1 MKKTIWTAAA
11 VVLFLLFHLLI
22 NYFALSSIAKI
33 RIIAE
38 SGQDS
43 QIKTYYSS
51 NLSIYPFSEKR
62 SIKSHWLIRGNK
74 STRSLDFH
82 NRIARHIRI
91 DPIQNEGSIKIYTI
105 RILSYFGNSIY
116 FDAEEIL
123 RSFSVSSSATMAL
136 HNGYVEIKSV
146 GPDPQLILKNP
157 VKFHNPLFSL
167 ILPFFLS
174 ILSTLVLK
182 NVSITQIYAIKD
194 ITDKKPSSTQN
205 IIALDGLRGFA
216 ALLVITDHAGYEH
229 FNGLGAI
236 GVWIFFCL
244 SGFLLSI
251 PFVKNPS
258 LITSS
263 SYLQHYLFR
272 RINRIV
278 PMYYF
283 ILTIVYLFRGKLD
296 NFVRHI
302 IFIQGDG
309 IFWSVPQEMFFYMIL
324 PIVFFLNYYLWR
336 GNIKLMLVFTL
347 IMTILL
353 NHYLS
358 NDWLYI
364 YGNGRKLP
372 LYVGVFMSG
381 VCLSYFYHSPYAKF
395 ITMRPKQF
403 HDVCG
408 ISILVIVLLS
418 TNSFL
423 DLIFNKGI
431 NYSWNTEI
439 YGYVAALLL
448 FFTVSHENSLLSRL
462 MSLYPFRAV
471 GIVGFSFY
479 LIHAAALRAIESIT
493 LGLSGQEPSHFVLLT
508 VGIVVTY
515 FFSMI
520 TYSLIERPFIHKSIA
535 VSYID
540 G

>member
-1 MKKTIWTAAA
+1 MKKTAWVA
-11 VVLFLLFHLLI
+11 VAIALYILFQLLI
-22 NYFALSSIAKI
+22 NYFALSSIAKVK
-33 RIIAE
+33 IIAE
-38 SGQDS
+38 SAQDS
-43 QIKTYYSS
+43 QIRIYYSS
-51 NLSIYPFSEKR
+51 NLSKYPFSEKR
-62 SIKSHWLIRGNK
+62 SIMSDWLIKGDK
-74 STRSLDFH
+74 STRSLDFQ
-82 NRIARHIRI
+82 NRIARYIRL
-91 DPIQNEGSIKIYTI
+91 DPIQNEGTIKIYAVK
-105 RILSYFGNSIY
+105 ILSYFGNSIY

-123 RSFSVSSSATMAL
+123 RSFSVSSSATMNL
-136 HNGYVEIKSV
+136 HNEYVEIISD
-146 GPDPQLILKNP
+146 GPDPQLILKKP
-157 VKFHNPLFSL
+157 VKFHNPLFSH

-174 ILSTLVLK
+174 ILCTLALK
-182 NVSITQIYAIKD
+182 NISVTQIFAIKD

-205 IIALDGLRGFA
+205 ISALDGLRGFA

-251 PFVKNPS
+251 PFVKNPT

-263 SYLQHYLFR
+263 NYLQHYLFR
-272 RINRIV
+272 RIKRIV

-283 ILTIVYLFRGKLD
+283 ILTIVYLFRVKLE
-296 NFVRHI
+296 NFIRHI

-309 IFWSVPQEMFFYMIL
+309 VFWSVPQEMFFYMIL
-324 PIVFFLNYYLWR
+324 PIVFVLNYYLWK
-336 GNIKLMLVFTL
+336 GNIKLMLIFTL

-395 ITMRPKQF
+395 ITMRPKLF

-431 NYSWNTEI
+431 NYSWDLKI
-439 YGYVAALLL
+439 YGYIAALLL
-448 FFTVSHENSLLSRL
+448 FFTVSHEKSLLSKL
-462 MSLYPFRAV
+462 MSLYPLRAV

-479 LIHAAALRAIESIT
+479 LIHTAVLRIIESIS

-508 VGIVVTY
+508 IGIVATY

-520 TYSLIERPFIHKSIA
+520 TYSLIERPFILKS
-535 VSYID
+535 
-540 G
+540 